1 MGGFIISIRVFT
13 HLGGLFGW
21 VYIDRRLCLPA
32 VALLL
37 ATISSENFSAR
48 SLAYSLHSTLP
59 THVNLS
65 GWPGQTRTRHNPVP
79 IPAARWLP
87 IQSDLGWLWDGVGWG
102 GSSGGKEKQT
112 LAKIRSS
119 IPSIRSTESGSTGC
133 VTQVPTD
140 QATPSRKST
149 KQQIQR
155 PSDDKRRRRRR
166 PKEVSL
172 SLFSTTVCESI
183 PVGRHTVNGLVLS
196 QRSRTKRA
204 VLDSTVTGAAGATLG
219 QVINARVSIL
229 VSSSAMLT
237 IVTNRCRPTRNQI
250 NYPANTRHRR
260 AQTIVAIV
268 YHTYY
273 SRYSCSSLW
282 PKLPK
287 RITRILTAIEPITR
301 SLSFRQNEIKQQQQ
315 NKNSFDFLTCV
326 RVSVSV
332 WMCQWLW
339 M

>member
-48 SLAYSLHSTLP
+48 SLIHSTLLSQP
-59 THVNLS
+59 TSIYPVGQVRQGHATILS
-65 GWPGQTRTRHNPVP
+65 RFRPQDGCQSNRT
-79 IPAARWLP
+79 L
-87 IQSDLGWLWDGVGWG
+87 LGCGMAWG
-102 GSSGGKEKQT
+102 GEEAVVGKEKQT

-229 VSSSAMLT
+229 VLH
-237 IVTNRCRPTRNQI
+237 RP
-250 NYPANTRHRR
+250 
-260 AQTIVAIV
+260 
-268 YHTYY
+268 
-273 SRYSCSSLW
+273 C
-282 PKLPK
+282 
-287 RITRILTAIEPITR
+287 
-301 SLSFRQNEIKQQQQ
+301 
-315 NKNSFDFLTCV
+315 
-326 RVSVSV
+326 
-332 WMCQWLW
+332 
-339 M
+339 